1 MDDEPNNV
9 NSNWKSLFL
18 GELLLPSIIINFG
31 ILLYA
36 INTFIIMTIMPT
48 VVEDIGGTEL
58 YAWPIMIFTVG
69 GIVGAASAEPIRV
82 KFGQRDGFILA
93 GITFLI
99 GNLGAAFAPNM
110 ETLIFWRLIQGLGGG
125 LIISQSFGVVGTIYP
140 SNLRT
145 RILSVI
151 STTWGLATVVGPA
164 FGGIF
169 AEAGSW
175 RFAFLVLVPIT
186 LIFCILVWYYIENIG
201 KGDKVE
207 KFPITRLSL
216 FAFGILSIGLTS
228 QTNVNGYRFILIFA
242 SIAMISFALRRD
254 AFSTNRMFPKKT
266 LIPNT
271 AIGSSYWFAILFTC
285 TFIFALMYST
295 LYLQMLHQQTP
306 LNAAYISAALSFAW
320 TITAIASASLEGFRT
335 KIAIILGGILMVLGA
350 IGLSIFAVNGPII
363 LIIFSFGLIGSGIG
377 ISNIHV
383 MALSMD
389 CAEEGEGT
397 LVASSIQTIRNMGLA
412 FGSALVGLIANMAGL
427 TEGASVVTVSRA
439 VDFINIATIVVA
451 ALTVASL
458 FVFIICY
465 EKETGNH

>member
-1 MDDEPNNV
+1 
-9 NSNWKSLFL
+9 
-18 GELLLPSIIINFG
+18 
-31 ILLYA
+31 
-36 INTFIIMTIMPT
+36 
-48 VVEDIGGTEL
+48 
-58 YAWPIMIFTVG
+58 
-69 GIVGAASAEPIRV
+69 
-82 KFGQRDGFILA
+82 
-93 GITFLI
+93 
-99 GNLGAAFAPNM
+99 
-110 ETLIFWRLIQGLGGG
+110 
-125 LIISQSFGVVGTIYP
+125 
-140 SNLRT
+140 
-145 RILSVI
+145 
-151 STTWGLATVVGPA
+151 
-164 FGGIF
+164 
-169 AEAGSW
+169 
-175 RFAFLVLVPIT
+175 
-186 LIFCILVWYYIENIG
+186 
-201 KGDKVE
+201 
-207 KFPITRLSL
+207 
-216 FAFGILSIGLTS
+216 
-228 QTNVNGYRFILIFA
+228 
-242 SIAMISFALRRD
+242 
-254 AFSTNRMFPKKT
+254 
-266 LIPNT
+266 
-271 AIGSSYWFAILFTC
+271 
-285 TFIFALMYST
+285 
-295 LYLQMLHQQTP
+295 MLHQQTP

-320 TITAIASASLEGFRT
+320 TFTAIASASLEGFRA